1 MICCCWSS
9 QWFGEDVGVKASDWF
24 RTQSHL
30 IYFDIHDWK
39 TWDPV
44 FLRSVFN
51 RTRNIEYFPKT
62 IAPFPATPMYVF
74 ARGRDLTW
82 RATMVG
88 GVKENPP
95 FKCLRFFYFLLLLWK
110 CCRVVIRPTNYSI
123 QERWGRGQEGAGPVS
138 PLPPCRSSF
147 CRRRRCDNGDL
158 HWPDIPMHTY

>member
-1 MICCCWSS
+1 MIYCCWSS

-39 TWDPV
+39 NS
-44 FLRSVFN
+44 FLKNVFN

-74 ARGRDLTW
+74 AGGRDLTW

-88 GVKENPP
+88 GVKETLHSSA
-95 FKCLRFFYFLLLLWK
+95 FASSIFFFYCGNVAELWSDQ
-110 CCRVVIRPTNYSI
+110 PTTASRNVGGGA
-123 QERWGRGQEGAGPVS
+123 RKGRGQS
-138 PLPPCRSSF
+138 PPPPCRSSF